1 MVKLNHTNRAVLD
14 WAVDVARY
22 WVDRGVDAFRLDAA
36 YALLP
41 AFVAAFA
48 DRVREL
54 RPDLFL
60 VGQAAQGNLAGGH

>member
-1 MVKLNHTNRAVLD
+1 M
-14 WAVDVARY
+14 WRY

-36 YALLP
+36 YALP
-41 AFVAAFA
+41 SAFVAAFA

-60 VGQAAQGNLAGGH
+60 IGQVAQGNLAGGHQ